1 MEIERKFLF
10 SKDML
15 EIYPIDH
22 WWVEKTW
29 YLPDTMDYEIR
40 LRWKETLGC
49 EEGSWKLTIKDRPFL
64 IRPALT
70 RLEIELPIKDKNQIK
85 DFISSCHGCLET
97 KRIAFDLNHFEPDI
111 PHKGMLICEAR
122 ILPDGRQFGEIEFN
136 DIKEAEA
143 FDFKKYKL
151 LKEDVTNENV
161 YKIGTVYR
169 RMFDETC

>member
-29 YLPDTMDYEIR
+29 YLPNTMDYEIR

-49 EEGSWKLTIKDRPFL
+49 EEGSWKLTIKDKPFL
-64 IRPALT
+64 IRPALN
-70 RLEIELPIKDKNQIK
+70 RLEIELPIKDENQIK
-85 DFISSCHGCLET
+85 EFISNCHGCLET

-111 PHKGMLICEAR
+111 PHKDMLICEAR
-122 ILPDGRQFGEIEFN
+122 ILPDGRQFGEIEF
-136 DIKEAEA
+136 KTKEEAEA

-151 LKEDVTNENV
+151 LKEDVTNENA
-161 YKIGTVYR
+161 YKMSIVYR
-169 RMFDETC
+169 RMFDE

>member
-49 EEGSWKLTIKDRPFL
+49 KEGSWKLTIKDRPFL

-151 LKEDVTNENV
+151 LKEDVTNENA

>member
-29 YLPDTMDYEIR
+29 YLPNTMDYEIR

-49 EEGSWKLTIKDRPFL
+49 EEGSWKLTIKDKPFL
-64 IRPALT
+64 IRPALN
-70 RLEIELPIKDKNQIK
+70 RLEIELPIKDENQIK
-85 DFISSCHGCLET
+85 EFISNCHGCLET

-111 PHKGMLICEAR
+111 PHKDMLICEAR
-122 ILPDGRQFGEIEFN
+122 ILPNGRQFGEIEF
-136 DIKEAEA
+136 KTKEEAES

-151 LKEDVTNENV
+151 LKEDVTNENA
-161 YKIGTVYR
+161 YKMSIVYR
-169 RMFDETC
+169 RMFDE

>member
-10 SKDML
+10 SKDIL

-29 YLPDTMDYEIR
+29 YLPNTMDYEIR

-49 EEGSWKLTIKDRPFL
+49 DEGSWKLTIKDKPLL
-64 IRPALT
+64 IEPSLK

-122 ILPDGRQFGEIEFN
+122 ILPDGRQFGEIEFE
-136 DIKEAEA
+136 DTKEAES

-151 LKEDVTNENV
+151 LKEDVTNENA

-169 RMFDETC
+169 RMFDDIC

>member
-29 YLPDTMDYEIR
+29 YLPNTMDYEIR

-49 EEGSWKLTIKDRPFL
+49 EEGSWKLTIKDKPFL
-64 IRPALT
+64 IRPALN
-70 RLEIELPIKDKNQIK
+70 RLEIELPIKDENQIK
-85 DFISSCHGCLET
+85 EFISNCHGCLET

-111 PHKGMLICEAR
+111 PHKDMLICEAR
-122 ILPDGRQFGEIEFN
+122 ILPDGGQFGEIEF
-136 DIKEAEA
+136 KTKEEAES
-143 FDFKKYKL
+143 FDFKKYPL
-151 LKEDVTNENV
+151 LKEDVTNENA
-161 YKIGTVYR
+161 YKMSIVYR
-169 RMFDETC
+169 RMFDE

>member
-10 SKDML
+10 SKDIL

-29 YLPDTMDYEIR
+29 YLPNTMDYEIR
-40 LRWKETLGC
+40 LRWKELFTSKDG
-49 EEGSWKLTIKDRPFL
+49 EWKLTIKDKPFL

-70 RLEIELPIKDKNQIK
+70 RLEIELPIKDEKQIK
-85 DFISSCHGCLET
+85 DFISKCHGCLET

-122 ILPDGRQFGEIEFN
+122 ILPDGRQFGEIEFE
-136 DIKEAEA
+136 DTKEAES

-151 LKEDVTNENV
+151 LKEDVTNENA
-161 YKIGTVYR
+161 YKMSTVYR